1 MRIAMNENQRLTWKQ
16 RVFINAYLTNGFNGT
31 QAALAAGYSRRWAR
45 MIAHENL
52 SKHYIQDE
60 IRRIWD
66 EYGMSAA
73 EVIARLSMH
82 ARGDIGD
89 IWDEKAGCINWRK
102 ARAYGLTSLIKS
114 IHRKRTR
121 KTFPDGRI
129 VETLYQ
135 RIELHDA
142 QYALMLLTKHYNLAS
157 DSAPIIR
164 IAWDA

>member
-1 MRIAMNENQRLTWKQ
+1 MNETHRLTWKQ

-52 SKHYIQDE
+52 SKHYIQAE

-66 EYGMSAA
+66 EYGMCAT
-73 EVIARLSMH
+73 EVLARLSMH

-89 IWDEKAGCINWRK
+89 IWDEKAGCIDWRK
-102 ARAYGLTSLIKS
+102 ARAYGLTPLIKS
-114 IHRKRTR
+114 IYRKRTR

-129 VETLYQ
+129 VETLIE

-142 QYALMLLTKHYNLAS
+142 QNALLLLTKHYNLAPE
-157 DSAPIIR
+157 SAPIIR
-164 IAWDA
+164 IAWDTESA